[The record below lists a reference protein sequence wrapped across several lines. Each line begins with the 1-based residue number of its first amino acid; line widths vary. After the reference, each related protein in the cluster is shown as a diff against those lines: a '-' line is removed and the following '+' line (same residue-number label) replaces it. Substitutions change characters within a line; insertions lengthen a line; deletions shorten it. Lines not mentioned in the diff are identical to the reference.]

1 MKIKE
6 FFDKLHFKS
15 HSGLWLLIVAATVLE
30 TIACIQYFYSRAA
43 IKEEAVYHAKAELR
57 AAELEINV
65 AATEMEAAAKMLSK
79 MAEHSLD
86 NPDLMYACTQLLLNT
101 LENVEGA
108 GIAFVPDY
116 YAQKGRWYE
125 VYSKRHGKDS
135 ITTSQIGGADHDYT
149 QSEWFNNGLTKDG
162 LIWSNPYTDNEGA
175 HAVVVTCSCP
185 VRDKAGAV
193 VAVVCVDISLKRLQY
208 ISEYLQVFPE
218 SYYSIRSSNGLDMVT
233 PPDTIP
239 GRKYMVFD
247 EEIDVTGWH
256 LSVIIPE
263 DILYAE
269 LRRVG
274 LLVTILM
281 LFGLALLVFIM
292 YLSAK
297 NLFNLIEVNNQKER
311 MEGELEI
318 AQTIQS
324 AMLPKVFPPF
334 ADRPDLNIYGM
345 VHPAK
350 EIGGD
355 LYDFYVRHDK
365 LFFCVGDVSGKG
377 VPASLVMAMIRSLFR
392 SVSAHEERAE
402 RIMQLMNDP
411 LTEQNEQD
419 MFVTFFIGVLD
430 LETGV
435 LNYCNGGH
443 NAPVLMQKDGI
454 RTLDVL
460 PNLPIGIVS
469 GFEYAGQSA
478 RIQRGDMLFLYTD
491 GLTEAENSSH
501 LLFGEQRMM
510 ETLAAT
516 EGMLPREMVETMQM
530 RVSDFVNGAPQSDD
544 LTMMAIRYQI
554 SAIVM
559 RNDIQQIPT
568 LSEWIEGLHIPSELN
583 MPINL
588 ALEEVVSNVMLYAYP
603 DRKDGKV
610 FVEYNETEDEKG
622 KRLIFTVSD
631 MGIPFDPTKKAD
643 ADITLSAE
651 ERPIGGLGIHLVRRL
666 MDEIRYERT
675 DEKNILILIKRL
687 TDSTNNETDNQ

>member
-1 MKIKE
+1 MKIKD

-86 NPDLMYACTQLLLNT
+86 NPDQMYACTQLLLNT

-185 VRDKAGAV
+185 IRDKEGAV

-297 NLFNLIEVNNQKER
+297 NLFNLI
-311 MEGELEI
+311 
-318 AQTIQS
+318 
-324 AMLPKVFPPF
+324 
-334 ADRPDLNIYGM
+334 
-345 VHPAK
+345 
-350 EIGGD
+350 
-355 LYDFYVRHDK
+355 
-365 LFFCVGDVSGKG
+365 
-377 VPASLVMAMIRSLFR
+377 
-392 SVSAHEERAE
+392 
-402 RIMQLMNDP
+402 
-411 LTEQNEQD
+411 
-419 MFVTFFIGVLD
+419 
-430 LETGV
+430 
-435 LNYCNGGH
+435 
-443 NAPVLMQKDGI
+443 
-454 RTLDVL
+454 
-460 PNLPIGIVS
+460 
-469 GFEYAGQSA
+469 
-478 RIQRGDMLFLYTD
+478 
-491 GLTEAENSSH
+491 
-501 LLFGEQRMM
+501 
-510 ETLAAT
+510 
-516 EGMLPREMVETMQM
+516 
-530 RVSDFVNGAPQSDD
+530 
-544 LTMMAIRYQI
+544 
-554 SAIVM
+554 
-559 RNDIQQIPT
+559 
-568 LSEWIEGLHIPSELN
+568 
-583 MPINL
+583 
-588 ALEEVVSNVMLYAYP
+588 
-603 DRKDGKV
+603 
-610 FVEYNETEDEKG
+610 
-622 KRLIFTVSD
+622 
-631 MGIPFDPTKKAD
+631 
-643 ADITLSAE
+643 
-651 ERPIGGLGIHLVRRL
+651 
-666 MDEIRYERT
+666 
-675 DEKNILILIKRL
+675 
-687 TDSTNNETDNQ
+687 